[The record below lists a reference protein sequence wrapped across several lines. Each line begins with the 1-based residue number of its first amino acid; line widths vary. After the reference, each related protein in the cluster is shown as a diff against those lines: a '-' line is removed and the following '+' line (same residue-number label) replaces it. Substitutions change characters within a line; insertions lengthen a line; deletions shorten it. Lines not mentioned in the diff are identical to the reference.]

1 LPQAGFLRPCVVV
14 VFCLQ
19 VVTRD
24 LSSPSL
30 SQGHERNWDNDPYTG
45 VCQCSTLLTSD
56 EKITFT
62 LRQ

>member
-14 VFCLQ
+14 VFYLQ

-30 SQGHERNWDNDPYTG
+30 SQGHGRN
-45 VCQCSTLLTSD
+45 
-56 EKITFT
+56 
-62 LRQ
+62 